1 MIGAGNTI
9 SFPRV
14 LCGKQQI
21 LALVPELTKFETIY
35 LLMSLFTVVIGY
47 LDLTSLLSLDEGLV
61 LLALCVVL
69 LLMRRVVDK

>member
-1 MIGAGNTI
+1 M
-9 SFPRV
+9 
-14 LCGKQQI
+14 GKQQI

-35 LLMSLFTVVIGY
+35 LLMSLLTVVIGY
-47 LDLTSLLSLDEGLV
+47 LDLTSLLSIDEGLV

>member
-14 LCGKQQI
+14 LYGKQRI

-35 LLMSLFTVVIGY
+35 LLMSLLTVVIGY
-47 LDLTSLLSLDEGLV
+47 LDLTSLLSIDEGLV